1 MVDWSGLFNK
11 GAKFAV
17 KLNTK
22 RTMLVGLAFLSIC
35 IFWQMY
41 DSVMTLIL
49 TDTFHL
55 NETIAGAV
63 MAADNVLALFLL
75 PLFGAL
81 SDKTNT
87 RIGRRMPYII
97 VGTAGA
103 VLLMNLLPVLDN
115 AYAASPSPL
124 ILGLFIAVLALLLV
138 AMGVYRSPAVALMP
152 DVTPK
157 PLRSRGNAVI
167 NLMGAVGGILYLAL
181 AAVLYPASRKV
192 AGHVDYQPLFII
204 VSLIMAVSV
213 LVLVLT
219 VKEKRLSEENRALEK
234 QHPDWNLAAKDE
246 SGNEV
251 LPKEV
256 KRSLTF
262 LLASISL
269 WFIAYNGVTTWFTKY
284 IEQVMGEGLGGASTC
299 LLVAT
304 AGAICSY
311 IPIGALAAKIGRKRT
326 IQLGVALLTLCFLL
340 GFVLTC
346 TSTAITPVMYVVF
359 ALVGLAWAAIN
370 VNSLPMV
377 VEMCRGSDIGRF
389 TGYYYTFS
397 MVAQVVTPIA
407 AGSLMRAIDYRV
419 LFPYAAIFS
428 ALSFV
433 TMCFVRH
440 GDAKAEVKKGLEAF
454 EDMDVE

>member
-1 MVDWSGLFNK
+1 M
-11 GAKFAV
+11 
-17 KLNTK
+17 KLNNK
-22 RTMLVGLAFLSIC
+22 RTILVGLAFLSIC
-35 IFWQMY
+35 AFWQMY
-41 DSVMTLIL
+41 DSIVPLIL
-49 TDTFHL
+49 TKTFHM
-55 NETIAGAV
+55 NETFSGAI
-63 MAADNVLALFLL
+63 MAADNILALFLL
-75 PLFGAL
+75 PFFGSVSDKSHSKLGKRMPFILFGTGCA
-81 SDKTNT
+81 
-87 RIGRRMPYII
+87 II
-97 VGTAGA
+97 
-103 VLLMNLLPVLDN
+103 LMNILPLLDN
-115 AYAASPSPL
+115 SYAAQPSGFKTASFV
-124 ILGLFIAVLALLLV
+124 IVLGLLLV
-138 AMGVYRSPAVALMP
+138 AMGTYRAPAVALMP

-157 PLRSRGNAVI
+157 PLRSRANAII

-213 LVLVLT
+213 LVLALT

-346 TSTAITPVMYVVF
+346 TSSVITPVMYVVF

-440 GDAKAEVKKGLEAF
+440 GDAKAEAKKGLEAF

>member
-1 MVDWSGLFNK
+1 M
-11 GAKFAV
+11 
-17 KLNTK
+17 KLNNK
-22 RTMLVGLAFLSIC
+22 RTILVGLAFLSIC
-35 IFWQMY
+35 AFWQMY
-41 DSVMTLIL
+41 DSIVPLIL
-49 TDTFHL
+49 TKTFHM
-55 NETIAGAV
+55 NETFSGAI
-63 MAADNVLALFLL
+63 MAADNILALFLL
-75 PLFGAL
+75 PFFGSVSDKSHSKLGKRMPFILFGTGCA
-81 SDKTNT
+81 
-87 RIGRRMPYII
+87 II
-97 VGTAGA
+97 
-103 VLLMNLLPVLDN
+103 LMNILPLLDN
-115 AYAASPSPL
+115 SYAAQPSGFKTASFV
-124 ILGLFIAVLALLLV
+124 IVLGLLLV
-138 AMGVYRSPAVALMP
+138 AMGTYRAPAVALMP

-157 PLRSRGNAVI
+157 PLRSRANAII

-213 LVLVLT
+213 LVLALT

-433 TMCFVRH
+433 TLCFVRH
-440 GDAKAEVKKGLEAF
+440 GDAKAEAKKGLEAF

>member
-1 MVDWSGLFNK
+1 M
-11 GAKFAV
+11 
-17 KLNTK
+17 KLNNK
-22 RTMLVGLAFLSIC
+22 RTILVGLAFLSIC
-35 IFWQMY
+35 AFWQMY
-41 DSVMTLIL
+41 DSIVPLIL
-49 TDTFHL
+49 TKTFHM
-55 NETIAGAV
+55 NETFSGAI
-63 MAADNVLALFLL
+63 MAADNILALFLL
-75 PLFGAL
+75 PFFGSVSDKSHSKLGKRMPFILFGTGCA
-81 SDKTNT
+81 
-87 RIGRRMPYII
+87 II
-97 VGTAGA
+97 
-103 VLLMNLLPVLDN
+103 LMNILPLLDN
-115 AYAASPSPL
+115 SYAAQPSGFKTASFV
-124 ILGLFIAVLALLLV
+124 IVLGLLLV
-138 AMGVYRSPAVALMP
+138 AMGTYRAPAVALMP

-157 PLRSRGNAVI
+157 PLRSRANAII

-213 LVLVLT
+213 LVLALT

-234 QHPDWNLAAKDE
+234 QHLDWNLAAKDE

-346 TSTAITPVMYVVF
+346 TSTVITPVMYVVF

-428 ALSFV
+428 TLSFV